1 MFQFLKK
8 KTDFNLYAP
17 VKGKCIDITEVK
29 DKVFASKVIGDG
41 YAVIPEDSVICS
53 PCDGIMT
60 MIFPSKHAF
69 GIKMKDGKEVLIH
82 IGIDT
87 VQLNGNGFTS
97 LRNINDHVKIGEPI
111 IEFDKINIENQ
122 NYDLTTMV
130 IVTSQTNSMK
140 KQKLGE
146 MVEVKDLIVVY

>member
-29 DKVFASKVIGDG
+29 DKVFASKVMGDG
-41 YAVIPEDSVICS
+41 YAVMPYDNVICS
-53 PCDGIMT
+53 PCEGMIT

-130 IVTSQTNSMK
+130 IVTNQSNSMK

>member
-17 VKGKCIDITEVK
+17 IKGKCIDIAEVK
-29 DKVFASKVIGDG
+29 DKVFASKVMGDG
-41 YAVIPEDSVICS
+41 FAVIPDDNVICS
-53 PCDGIMT
+53 PCEGVIT

-69 GIKMKDGKEVLIH
+69 GIKMKDGKEILIH

-87 VQLNGNGFTS
+87 VQLNGNGFVS
-97 LRNINDHVKIGEPI
+97 FKQVNEHVKIGEPVI
-111 IEFDKINIENQ
+111 QFDKINIESQ

-130 IVTSQTNSMK
+130 IVTNQSNSMK

-146 MVEVKDLIVVY
+146 MVEVKDLIVSY

>member
-17 VKGKCIDITEVK
+17 IRGKCIDIAEVK
-29 DKVFASKVIGDG
+29 DKVFASKVMGDG
-41 YAVIPEDSVICS
+41 FAVIPDDNVIYS
-53 PCDGIMT
+53 PCEGIIT

-69 GIKMKDGKEVLIH
+69 GIKMKDGKEILIH

-87 VQLNGNGFTS
+87 VQLNGNGFVS
-97 LRNINDHVKIGEPI
+97 FKQLNEHVKIGEPVI
-111 IEFDKINIENQ
+111 QFDKINIESQ

-130 IVTSQTNSMK
+130 IVTNQSNSMK

-146 MVEVKDLIVVY
+146 MVEVKDLIVSY

>member
-8 KTDFNLYAP
+8 KIDSNLYAP

-41 YAVIPEDSVICS
+41 YAVMPYDNVICS

-69 GIKMKDGKEVLIH
+69 GIKMKDGKEILIH

-87 VQLNGNGFTS
+87 VQLNGEGFTA
-97 LRNINDHVKIGEPI
+97 LKKVNEHVKVGEPV
-111 IEFDKINIENQ
+111 IEFDKLNIENQ
-122 NYDLTTMV
+122 DYDLTTMV
-130 IVTSQTNSMK
+130 IVTNQSNSMK
-140 KQKLGE
+140 KENLGE
-146 MVEVKDLIVVY
+146 MVEVKDVIVVY